1 MIRLCKEQL
10 KRTARWNDLTREEW
24 SVMRLAIATTL
35 ALTGLVAGTSTHAM
49 PGAILSDGTYRAG
62 ISAAPYGMQQ
72 VQMSGE
78 RSGVYSGIRPGIQTG
93 IRPGFQQGYAGTGAR
108 PGGYGWGPDSAI
120 APGVARGVLPASKTN
135 PMLAGQQPAPGYC
148 WYYTNRRRTQGFW
161 DVCPDRAPR
170 RD

>member
-1 MIRLCKEQL
+1 MTC
-10 KRTARWNDLTREEW
+10 
-24 SVMRLAIATTL
+24 LAIAAVLALAVVTDTL
-35 ALTGLVAGTSTHAM
+35 AHAM
-49 PGAILSDGTYRAG
+49 PGAHRVPTHRAG
-62 ISAAPYGMQQ
+62 TSATHYDLQQ

-78 RSGVYSGIRPGIQTG
+78 RSGVYSGIRPGMQTG
-93 IRPGFQQGYAGTGAR
+93 IRPGFQPGYAGTGAR

-120 APGVARGVLPASKTN
+120 ASGIARGVLPASKAN

-148 WYYTNRRRTQGFW
+148 WFYTNRRRTSGFW